1 MSNPTPEQRTLL
13 ATSVEWMTTFFDADF
28 GLLRHPSAIQHHA
41 VRESLWY
48 AAGLLAQGD
57 ATPRALGVVD
67 AVLALQFDEPGAVW
81 DGTWPR
87 APEERRPI
95 TSATVFADYDPN
107 WRQFIGCVLG
117 LLARDFAQVLG
128 PSRCERIEAAIVRAI
143 RGEGSDRIIATYTNI
158 ALMQAWLLA
167 EYGDRA
173 HGERLAATVEDL
185 YRDEAGF
192 REFNSPTYYGVD
204 LWALALWRRSGSS
217 SLVAAGRR
225 LEAALWRD
233 IAAFYHAGLRNLCG
247 PFDRAYGMDMT
258 RYASLLG
265 LWLWWACGDAARAFP
280 DPKRPFAH
288 AHDFCATPL
297 LALAPPL
304 VEGGTRAALMTVGA
318 NRAIERRG
326 PKRTVTATLRD
337 DLMLGAVAP
346 AHRDGTG
353 QAMPVTAHW
362 AEGTGT
368 VAWLCIRGVPLDGTV
383 TDGAIELSGDAE
395 LTLRV
400 AASVSCALGGHE
412 WRIGS
417 RRIGVTGIEAAPL
430 LAYGDGVQ
438 CALRL
443 PSGEGRLVFG

>member
-1 MSNPTPEQRTLL
+1 
-13 ATSVEWMTTFFDADF
+13 MTRRA
-28 GLLRHPSAIQHHA
+28 RSA
-41 VRESLWY
+41 SF
-48 AAGLLAQGD
+48 
-57 ATPRALGVVD
+57 D

-87 APEERRPI
+87 APEERRPV
-95 TSATVFADYDPN
+95 TGATVFADYDPN

-117 LLARDFAQVLG
+117 ILARDFAQVLG
-128 PSRCERIEAAIVRAI
+128 PSRCERIEAAIARAI

-217 SLVAAGRR
+217 SLAAAGQR

-265 LWLWWACGDAARAFP
+265 LWLWWTCGDAMRRVPRPEASVRARARLLRDAAARAGAAADRGR
-280 DPKRPFAH
+280 DPGGADRRPAPTEPSSGVVQ
-288 AHDFCATPL
+288 DERSPRRCAT
-297 LALAPPL
+297 
-304 VEGGTRAALMTVGA
+304 
-318 NRAIERRG
+318 I
-326 PKRTVTATLRD
+326 
-337 DLMLGAVAP
+337 
-346 AHRDGTG
+346 
-353 QAMPVTAHW
+353 
-362 AEGTGT
+362 
-368 VAWLCIRGVPLDGTV
+368 
-383 TDGAIELSGDAE
+383 
-395 LTLRV
+395 
-400 AASVSCALGGHE
+400 
-412 WRIGS
+412 
-417 RRIGVTGIEAAPL
+417 
-430 LAYGDGVQ
+430 
-438 CALRL
+438 
-443 PSGEGRLVFG
+443 